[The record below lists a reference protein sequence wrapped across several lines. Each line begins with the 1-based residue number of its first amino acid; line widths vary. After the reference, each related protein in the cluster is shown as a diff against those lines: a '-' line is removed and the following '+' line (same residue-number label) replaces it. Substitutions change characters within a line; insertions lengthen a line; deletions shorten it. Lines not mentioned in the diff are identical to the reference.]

1 MAVEEDKQ
9 YTALEKGKT
18 EMLELEQS
26 REQRRR
32 GKKQQQK
39 RVRRYILSLLS
50 IPVETVWLVCIC
62 TLVSPTLSGEQATAG
77 MWAAGA
83 LLCVTAYLN
92 CKGEGR
98 EKS

>member
-32 GKKQQQK
+32 
-39 RVRRYILSLLS
+39 
-50 IPVETVWLVCIC
+50 
-62 TLVSPTLSGEQATAG
+62 
-77 MWAAGA
+77 
-83 LLCVTAYLN
+83 
-92 CKGEGR
+92 
-98 EKS
+98 

>member
-39 RVRRYILSLLS
+39 RVRR
-50 IPVETVWLVCIC
+50 
-62 TLVSPTLSGEQATAG
+62 
-77 MWAAGA
+77 
-83 LLCVTAYLN
+83 
-92 CKGEGR
+92 
-98 EKS
+98 

>member
-32 GKKQQQK
+32 GKKQQRK
-39 RVRRYILSLLS
+39 RVCRYIR
-50 IPVETVWLVCIC
+50 TMK
-62 TLVSPTLSGEQATAG
+62 TLGHK
-77 MWAAGA
+77 
-83 LLCVTAYLN
+83 N
-92 CKGEGR
+92 
-98 EKS
+98 